1 LAKLSGEHIAD
12 ATELVDA
19 WILISVT
26 IAADP
31 DYFGAASLVIPS
43 HNGKANLDAMAQLA
57 RELLRFFEQ
66 GLGKQL
72 ARDRIPGVQSLTAAP
87 FDDLWRLIVLVVAV
101 SLLSERNQ
109 ASVLYEQLDE
119 VVQTQLRLG
128 IDELWS
134 SDSAGHSWK
143 TQPLQAS
150 GYAASTDSMASAQT
164 SLLQQQQ
171 QFASA
176 LSSLRSSSQHS
187 THDAKGR
194 LSAATTQQ
202 SVYEPAVLPISQD
215 VPSVATIAPISN
227 DAPLEQSLIGFD
239 NNSSSRSSSSSDE
252 TDTSSYVS
260 EFSQDL
266 AAYGPE
272 VVSTGISGPN
282 AFAAYVFIASLLAY
296 AGAGGYLMLFTTVP
310 QRTSP
315 VFKSYYDMTTAIA
328 AVLTSA
334 GVSAGIS
341 IAWVHLLRLHT
352 RRLIWLTTLSVP
364 VAGAA
369 TAVWACVQ
377 LFRISGAPV
386 DGILG
391 MQVRSGIVA
400 AIALVLAVR
409 FIWAIVQRR
418 LDIERSVDI
427 IKLACNVLVQNSEL
441 YAFSLLLLALYAS
454 FSMAS
459 AAIATRLPLLFAS
472 DSRVPGHVWGLAG
485 FLLTSFAWTSAVF
498 VQLLR
503 AILSSVVCQW
513 YFHRHDPNEPPVLHT
528 LQAATYSA
536 LTRQLGTVAVAAAVL
551 LLSKLLHLIELLLRW
566 TMRLL
571 RAVPL
576 AFVVSLAVGRP
587 VYLAERWSS
596 FVLVYAAF
604 TGKGFMESS
613 RTVTPLLR
621 RHHLLHSPVV
631 SLIKSSVTCYSLLLS
646 LVFGYALGLQA
657 VLNMSAHA
665 AFVAVAGSAMPFVM
679 LQMVTHVLSC
689 SVEALVVCYAIDLDV
704 QSCHSINVVETLSL
718 V

>member
-1 LAKLSGEHIAD
+1 MA
-12 ATELVDA
+12 ELVDA

-43 HNGKANLDAMAQLA
+43 HNGKANMDAMAQLA

-72 ARDRIPGVQSLTAAP
+72 ARDRIPGVQSLAAAP
-87 FDDLWRLIVLVVAV
+87 FDDLWRLIELVVAV
-101 SLLSERNQ
+101 TLLSERNQ
-109 ASVLYEQLDE
+109 ASVLYEQLDG

-128 IDELWS
+128 IDELWG
-134 SDSAGHSWK
+134 SDSAGNSWK
-143 TQPLQAS
+143 TQPSQVS

-171 QFASA
+171 FASA
-176 LSSLRSSSQHS
+176 MSSLHSSSRHS
-187 THDAKGR
+187 AHDAKGR

-215 VPSVATIAPISN
+215 VPSVATIAPFSN

-239 NNSSSRSSSSSDE
+239 ESISSRRPSSSSDE

-272 VVSTGISGPN
+272 VVSTGIGGPN
-282 AFAAYVFIASLLAY
+282 ALAAYVFIASLLAY
-296 AGAGGYLMLFTTVP
+296 AGAGGYLMLFTAVP

-377 LFRISGAPV
+377 LFRISGAPI

-400 AIALVLAVR
+400 AIALILAVR
-409 FIWAIVQRR
+409 FVWAIVQRR

-427 IKLACNVLVQNSEL
+427 IKLACSVLVQNSEL
-441 YAFSLLLLALYAS
+441 YAFSLLLLALYTS

-459 AAIATRLPLLFAS
+459 AAIATRLPLLLTS
-472 DSRVPGHVWGLAG
+472 DARVPGHVWGLMG

-536 LTRQLGTVAVAAAVL
+536 LTRQLGTIAFAAAVL
-551 LLSKLLHLIELLLRW
+551 LLTKLLHLIELLLRW
-566 TMRLL
+566 AMRLL
-571 RAVPL
+571 RFIPL
-576 AFVVSLAVGRP
+576 SFILSMAVGRP

-604 TGKGFMESS
+604 TGRGFMESS

-646 LVFGYALGLQA
+646 LVFGYALGVQA

-689 SVEALVVCYAIDLDV
+689 CVEALVVCYAIDLDV
-704 QSCHSINVVETLSL
+704 ESCHSINVVETLSL